1 MKFPPEELIALDTE
15 NTRLCSEDEYTL
27 TSIAVI
33 SSVHGPRY
41 VTPVQ
46 PEYGDFGDWE
56 DHLCLPRGLLATAP
70 TPDQVRRTVRAL
82 TFCEKVL
89 VWNAQ
94 HEQRVLPFLSEK
106 SESGRPLHYVQDLM
120 IRCAPILRPW
130 NSHFGAYQWP
140 ALADAARDFGL
151 GFAVGGHH
159 TAAADAEM
167 LLQIWRLLEAHPIH
181 RGESFDRKPHLFL
194 VDQADQTI
202 PF

>member
-1 MKFPPEELIALDTE
+1 MRLPEPRLIALDTE
-15 NTRLCSEDEYTL
+15 NSRLDPGEDYTL
-27 TSIAVI
+27 TSVAVY
-33 SSVHGPRY
+33 SSDYGARY
-41 VTPVQ
+41 VTPVR
-46 PEYGDFGDWE
+46 PEYGDYADWE

-70 TPDQVRRTVRAL
+70 TADQVRRTVRAL

-89 VWNAQ
+89 VWNAA
-94 HEQRVLPFLSEK
+94 HEQKVLPFLSEK
-106 SESGRPLHYVQDLM
+106 SESGKPLHYVQDLM

-151 GFAVGGHH
+151 SFALGGHH

-194 VDQADQTI
+194 VDQTDQTI